1 MSCLNDQ
8 PLRQYGD
15 NNCHYTEIIIITIII
30 NRCIIIITINII
42 IINLIINTLE

>member
-15 NNCHYTEIIIITIII
+15 NNYHYTEIIIITIII
-30 NRCIIIITINII
+30 NRCIIIITISII
-42 IINLIINTLE
+42 IINLIIITLE